1 MSKNPTVEE
10 IVKRRNFVRLTQVK
24 CAELLYINV
33 RAWQAYESGEVK
45 MPLRN
50 WELFCI
56 KTQKLVD
63 DELERIE
70 RLKKEREVNQKI

>member
-33 RAWQAYESGEVK
+33 RAWQAYESG
-45 MPLRN
+45 
-50 WELFCI
+50 
-56 KTQKLVD
+56 
-63 DELERIE
+63 
-70 RLKKEREVNQKI
+70 VNDHPPMANYD